1 MKKYVIERDM
11 PAVGNKTAE
20 ELRQAAQHSNEVL
33 VGLGSGIHWL
43 ESFVT
48 RDKIFCVYV
57 AEDEN
62 KVREHAKESGF
73 PASSVREVRAILDP
87 SSAVGVALI

>member
-11 PAVGNKTAE
+11 PRVGDKTPE
-20 ELRQAAQHSNEVL
+20 ELCQAAAHSNEVL
-33 VGLGSGIHWL
+33 SGLGSGIHWL

-57 AEDEN
+57 ADDEG
-62 KVREHAKESGF
+62 KVREHAEKSGF
-73 PASSVREVRAILDP
+73 PANSVREVRTILDP
-87 SSAVGVALI
+87 SSALGA